1 MEYCSG
7 MTRVKEFNLKNYE
20 DVIELAEFMTELGY
34 SYRQTRIE
42 LDMRSWRLK
51 VEYEVVPD
59 KCSLAIIEEE

>member
-1 MEYCSG
+1 